1 MFAIVLSFI
10 GIALLAAVLYGGMNY
25 MNLDSYDNKF
35 EENNVVSGFFNYET
49 AITSYKKVFNVYPDS
64 LSWENDLTK
73 INVLLPNNQKYT
85 YDYEYNVTDNTVAL
99 CYFGS
104 IKDEKE
110 YEVIEILHNK
120 GDLILGNG
128 CFKKNNETIDK
139 TTYPVSIGLTKW
151 IKN

>member
-1 MFAIVLSFI
+1 MFAIILSFI
-10 GIALLAAVLYGGMNY
+10 GIALLAAVLYGGINY
-25 MNLDSYDNKF
+25 IDFDSYDNKF

-85 YDYEYNVTDNTVAL
+85 YDYEYNTTDNTVAL

-104 IKDEKE
+104 IKNEKE

-120 GDLILGNG
+120 GDLILGEG

>member
-1 MFAIVLSFI
+1 MFAIILSFI
-10 GIALLAAVLYGGMNY
+10 GIALLAAVLYGGINY
-25 MNLDSYDNKF
+25 MNFDSYDNKF
-35 EENNVVSGFFNYET
+35 EENNVISGFFNYET
-49 AITSYKKVFNVYPDS
+49 AITSYKKVFNIYPSS

-128 CFKKNNETIDK
+128 CFKKNNEIIDK